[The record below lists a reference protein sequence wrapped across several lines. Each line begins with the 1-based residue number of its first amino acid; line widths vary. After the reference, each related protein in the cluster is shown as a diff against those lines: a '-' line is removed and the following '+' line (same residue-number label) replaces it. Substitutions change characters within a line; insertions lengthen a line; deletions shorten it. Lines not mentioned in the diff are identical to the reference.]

1 MTFIDWIFVAV
12 SLVWIGEFVFFRNR
26 SAGASD
32 PLEKRS
38 FFLIF
43 TALAGTIGLAMLLQE
58 LQGAGFAEWM
68 KGTGALFF
76 AAGVFLR
83 MWGIVHLKNQFT
95 RYVTVREGDQIVSSG
110 PYRRLRHPLYTGLF
124 FITLGMALYFT
135 SIIAAVLGGAAVAWA
150 LVKRMDYEEAL
161 LVEKFGEDYT
171 QWMKQRARLIPYLY

>member
-1 MTFIDWIFVAV
+1 MTFIDMIFGAV
-12 SLVWIGEFVFFRNR
+12 SLIWIAEFVFFRNR

-43 TALAGTIGLAMLLQE
+43 GALAGTIGLAMLLQE

-68 KGTGALFF
+68 KGAGALFF

-83 MWGIVHLKNQFT
+83 IWGIVHLKNQFT
-95 RYVTVREGDQIVSSG
+95 RYVTVREGDQIVSTG

-135 SIIAAVLGGAAVAWA
+135 SIIAAIIGGIAVAWA
-150 LVKRMDYEEAL
+150 LLKRMDYEEAL
-161 LVEKFGEDYT
+161 LVEKFGEDYAH
-171 QWMKQRARLIPYLY
+171 WMKQRARLIPYVY